1 VYTIVDT
8 NETPWQNRFEMKTTT
23 IREFRKDVSE
33 LLRGK
38 DAVLVTRHGRPAGVL
53 YPLTDP
59 RKLPMKVRRKLYL
72 ELSEGI
78 ARQLETKGITEEQL
92 QRDFKDFK
100 KRRRRQ

>member
-8 NETPWQNRFEMKTTT
+8 REIPWQNRFEMKTTT
-23 IREFRKDVSE
+23 IREFRKEVSE
-33 LLRGK
+33 LLRGR

-59 RKLPMKVRRKLYL
+59 SKLPMKARRKLYL

-78 ARQLETKGITEEQL
+78 ARQLEIKGIAEEQL
-92 QRDFKDFK
+92 QHDFEAFK

>member
-8 NETPWQNRFEMKTTT
+8 KEILWQNRFEMKTTT
-23 IREFRKDVSE
+23 IREFRKVVSG
-33 LLRGK
+33 LLRGR

-59 RKLPMKVRRKLYL
+59 SKLPMKARRKLYL

-78 ARQLETKGITEEQL
+78 ARQLEIKGIAEEQL
-92 QRDFKDFK
+92 QHDFEAFK
-100 KRRRRQ
+100 KRRRR